1 MFTRELKPVT
11 LTNGG
16 ETWQLRDPV
25 HVAAFLA
32 KGWKIVKPEE
42 AEPVVDKPARKTKAK
57 E

>member
-1 MFTRELKPVT
+1 MSTRALDLVT
-11 LTNGG
+11 LTKDG

-42 AEPVVDKPARKTKAK
+42 AEPVVEKPARKTKAK